1 MAWLRTTTTRL
12 LAAPLLLCLLCWA
25 GNSAAAEQH
34 RVNVNTADAA
44 TIASTLTG
52 VGLKKAQAIVAYRE
66 ANGRFDSAADLTKV
80 KGIGPAIVDK
90 NAARIAISEA
100 DQRPAAAANAARDR

>member
-1 MAWLRTTTTRL
+1 MAWLRTLTAL
-12 LAAPLLLCLLCWA
+12 LLLCWA
-25 GNSAAAEQH
+25 GTSAALAPQ

-44 TIASTLTG
+44 TIANTLNG

-90 NAARIAISEA
+90 NADKIVISEA
-100 DQRPAAAANAARDR
+100 DQPAAGADTAGNR